1 MKKFLACIM
10 MLSCMLHLQAQV
22 PEASVLKLKAPET
35 FKALF
40 KTTKGNFTI
49 EVYRK
54 WSPAGA
60 DRLYQLIKTGFYNN
74 NMLFRVQHDYV
85 VQFGI
90 ADSKPLNKFW
100 DPKKLPDEPVK
111 ASNTKG
117 VISFARG
124 GSNDRSTQLFINM
137 IDNRVL
143 DTVKRQDLRGYTPVA
158 RVVAGMDI
166 LYRLTNKYGR
176 STLAIQDSVYKYGNS
191 YLARNFP
198 GLDSIITA
206 TLLD

>member
-1 MKKFLACIM
+1 MQY
-10 MLSCMLHLQAQV
+10 LQAQV
-22 PEASVLKLKAPET
+22 PAETVLQQKAPET

-111 ASNTKG
+111 ASNEKG
-117 VISFARG
+117 TISFARG
-124 GSNDRSTQLFINM
+124 GRNDRATQLFINM
-137 IDNRVL
+137 IDNRIL
-143 DTVKRQDLRGYTPVA
+143 DTVKRQELRGYTPVA
-158 RVVAGMDI
+158 RVIAGMEV
-166 LYRLTNKYGR
+166 LYKLTDKYGR

-191 YLARNFP
+191 YLTRYFP
-198 GLDSIITA
+198 GLDRIMNAS
-206 TLLD
+206 LLD